1 MTKQPRGARA
11 VILAVAVIA
20 SATPL
25 HTLAQGAYPSRP
37 VRIIAPTAPG
47 GGNDV
52 VSRLLAQGLSERL
65 GRPVLVENRAGA
77 GTVIGSEVVA
87 KAAPDGHT
95 LLMAVAAFTINPAT
109 YKKMP
114 FDTLRDFT
122 PITQALFVPNLMVV
136 HPSLPVRSV
145 KDLIALA
152 KARPGQLSYSSGGQ
166 GTNSH
171 MAAELF
177 ASMAGIRLLH
187 VPYKGSTPAMIDLIA
202 GNVTMQTTSA
212 SSLIPHVR
220 AGRLRALGVSSAQRI
235 AIAPDIPTII
245 EAGLPGYETS
255 QWSGLLA
262 PAGTPREII
271 TRLHKETVAVLRTPV
286 AMEHLARDGSVVV
299 AGTPE
304 QFAELLSS
312 EVAKWAKVAKA
323 AGIQPQ

>member
-1 MTKQPRGARA
+1 VTKQPRGARA
-11 VILAVAVIA
+11 VILAVAIIA
-20 SATPL
+20 SAAPL
-25 HTLAQGAYPSRP
+25 HASAQGTYPSRP

-52 VSRLLAQGLSERL
+52 VSRIVAQGLAERL
-65 GRPVLVENRAGA
+65 GRPVVVENRAGA

-109 YKKMP
+109 YRKMP

-145 KDLIALA
+145 KDFIALA
-152 KARPGQLSYSSGGQ
+152 KARPGELSYSSGGQ

-171 MAAELF
+171 MATELF

-202 GNVTMQTTSA
+202 GNVTVQTTSA

-220 AGRLRALGVSSAQRI
+220 AGRLRALGVSSAQRV

-262 PAGTPREII
+262 PAGTPREVI
-271 TRLHKETVAVLRTPV
+271 TRLHKETVAVLRAPAAT
-286 AMEHLARDGSVVV
+286 EQLARDGSVVV